1 LLKEL
6 FIGRECRED
15 IRLTERQP
23 NFVVVLVV
31 AHHKILDLDTI
42 SIFASEAPTKTYL
55 ISPEQRVPLFALGIP
70 PDGQ

>member
-6 FIGRECRED
+6 FICRKCCKN

-31 AHHKILDLDTI
+31 AHHKILDLDAI
-42 SIFASEAPTKTYL
+42 SIFASGAPTTTYL